1 MKNIREAWNYNTKL
15 GTDSVQL
22 PYKVKVNNSS
32 KLTFSVEKHY
42 VLCINKMNAV
52 EFNLKINKLNKT
64 WQKYILLKQ

>member
-1 MKNIREAWNYNTKL
+1 M
-15 GTDSVQL
+15 QL

-42 VLCINKMNAV
+42 VLCFFKRDNSINKVNAV

-64 WQKYILLKQ
+64 

>member
-42 VLCINKMNAV
+42 VLC
-52 EFNLKINKLNKT
+52 FFLKGQQYQQNECSRI
-64 WQKYILLKQ
+64 

>member
-42 VLCINKMNAV
+42 VLRFFFKRDNSINKVNAV

-64 WQKYILLKQ
+64 